1 MAAGVVKSDGG
12 VIVAMTFAP
21 CHGKKH
27 LRWRQTASSFHAK
40 RSSFDHLTAIAHDG
54 AISRSET
61 LERLVRSTDIG
72 EGSSLLSDDAWPF
85 VIDHCSPS

>member
-1 MAAGVVKSDGG
+1 MARSVYNGNKRRRHFTLSDQ
-12 VIVAMTFAP
+12 A
-21 CHGKKH
+21 
-27 LRWRQTASSFHAK
+27 
-40 RSSFDHLTAIAHDG
+40 FDHLSAIAHDG
-54 AISRSET
+54 KISRSET

>member
-1 MAAGVVKSDGG
+1 MARSIYDGG
-12 VIVAMTFAP
+12 
-21 CHGKKH
+21 
-27 LRWRQTASSFHAK
+27 K
-40 RSSFDHLTAIAHDG
+40 RRRHFTLSDQAFDHLSAIAHDG

-85 VIDHCSPS
+85 VIDYSSSS

>member
-1 MAAGVVKSDGG
+1 LSWQEAFTMAANGVVIFTLSDQ
-12 VIVAMTFAP
+12 A
-21 CHGKKH
+21 
-27 LRWRQTASSFHAK
+27 
-40 RSSFDHLTAIAHDG
+40 FDHLTAIAHDG